1 MSRVMAFLYG
11 LLAYVVFLG
20 TFLYAIGFVAGMVVP
35 KTIDT
40 GEITPLGETLAID
53 ILLLSLFA
61 VQHSVMARTSFKRW
75 WTKFVPAAV
84 ERSTYVLLASL
95 ALILLFWQW
104 RPIPAI
110 IWQTT
115 NPVLVMALV
124 GLSFVGWFIVLL
136 STFLIHPLAL
146 FGLRP

>member
-1 MSRVMAFLYG
+1 MEMGRILAFFYG
-11 LLAYVVFLG
+11 LLAYVVFLAA
-20 TFLYAIGFVAGMVVP
+20 FLYAIGFIAGLVVP

-40 GEITPLGETLAID
+40 GAVTPVINALVID

-61 VQHSVMARTSFKRW
+61 VQHSVMARTTFKRR
-75 WTKFVPAAV
+75 WTQFVPAAI

-115 NPVLVMALV
+115 NPVPVMAV
-124 GLSFVGWFIVLL
+124 GGEI
-136 STFLIHPLAL
+136 
-146 FGLRP
+146 

>member
-1 MSRVMAFLYG
+1 MRKILSFCYG

-20 TFLYAIGFVAGMVVP
+20 AFLYAIGFVNGLVVQ
-35 KTIDT
+35 KSVDS
-40 GEITPLGETLAID
+40 GDVTPVVEALVID

-61 VQHSVMARTSFKRW
+61 VQHSVMARPTFKRW
-75 WTKFVPAAV
+75 WTHFVPVAI

-136 STFLIHPLAL
+136 T
-146 FGLRP
+146 